1 MDSWAV
7 FHDKQYAGKMTMMD
21 DGREVIGSQLRYRGH
36 SLNSTNPDELAQAK
50 ADAIAAKKQLKAYIS
65 APVKAQLI
73 SGDVWISQL
82 WNGDTT
88 QAKAEQPNL
97 AYVSPK
103 EGCTIWG
110 DSMCIPQERAEQ
122 AGRARVDELHP
133 PARGGSGNL
142 PRPPATGP
150 PMLRRPRCWT
160 PRCPIPPRRS
170 SSGWS
175 TRWIWARTR
184 PPGIRSG
191 PRSSRPEGAELRL
204 PNEQVLQHTRRYL
217 ELIGGRELSREEQQS
232 FIAETVESYEKYYN
246 RGFVTYRKSVTEA
259 GQFAAIEWSG
269 QGSLLR
275 DLLGREY
282 IDCLGGYGIFSAG
295 VNHPKVVKAVTDQ
308 IQRMALNSQE
318 LLEPWRA
325 ALGKVLAAVTPGEL
339 QNSFFIN
346 NGTDAIEGAIKLTRL
361 YTRRS
366 TFISTLGGFHGK
378 SLGSLSLMGKA
389 SFREP
394 FQSGLQDVRFVP
406 YGDADALEAEF
417 RRCASVGVQI
427 AGLVLEPVQGEAGG
441 IVPPAD
447 YFPRARELCTRYGA
461 LLIADEI
468 QTGMGRTG
476 KLWGVD
482 HWNVVPDI
490 MCVGKSIGG
499 GVMPL
504 SAFISTAEIWE
515 VMIPNPIIH
524 STTFGGN
531 PLACAAGLA
540 AIEVTLEEDLPGQ
553 AASKGDFLLREL
565 GCLQQKYPGVLQE
578 AHGKG
583 LLIGMEFPTQEIG
596 WKVASGLFKRGV
608 LVAGTYSKARVI
620 RIEPALGI
628 PIELLKEML
637 NRLED
642 AFLEVSKAR

>member
-1 MDSWAV
+1 
-7 FHDKQYAGKMTMMD
+7 
-21 DGREVIGSQLRYRGH
+21 
-36 SLNSTNPDELAQAK
+36 
-50 ADAIAAKKQLKAYIS
+50 
-65 APVKAQLI
+65 VKEP
-73 SGDVWISQL
+73 
-82 WNGDTT
+82 T
-88 QAKAEQPNL
+88 
-97 AYVSPK
+97 
-103 EGCTIWG
+103 
-110 DSMCIPQERAEQ
+110 
-122 AGRARVDELHP
+122 H
-133 PARGGSGNL
+133 
-142 PRPPATGP
+142 
-150 PMLRRPRCWT
+150 
-160 PRCPIPPRRS
+160 
-170 SSGWS
+170 
-175 TRWIWARTR
+175 
-184 PPGIRSG
+184 
-191 PRSSRPEGAELRL
+191 LRL
-204 PNEQVLQHTRRYL
+204 SNDQVLEQTRRYL
-217 ELIGGRELSREEQQS
+217 EIIAGRELPLGEKQA
-232 FIAETVESYEKYYN
+232 FIAETVDSYEKYYN
-246 RGFVTYRKSVTEA
+246 RGFVAYRKSVTEA

-269 QGSLLR
+269 QGSTLY

-308 IQRMALNSQE
+308 IRRMALNSQE

-325 ALGKVLAAVTPGEL
+325 ALAKVLAAITPGDL

-361 YTRRS
+361 YTRRN

-378 SLGSLSLMGKA
+378 TMGSLSLMGKA

-406 YGDADALEAEF
+406 YGDGDALEAEF
-417 RRCASVGVQI
+417 LRCRAVGVEV

-441 IVPPAD
+441 VVPPAD
-447 YFPRARELCTRYGA
+447 YFPRARDLCTRYGA

-490 MCVGKSIGG
+490 LCVGKSIGG

-504 SAFISTAEIWE
+504 SAFISTREIWE
-515 VMIPNPIIH
+515 VLVPNPIIH

-540 AIEVTLEEDLPGQ
+540 AVEVTLEEDLPAQ
-553 AASKGDFLLREL
+553 AAAKGDFLLREL
-565 GCLQQKYPGVLQE
+565 ACLQERYPQVLKE
-578 AHGKG
+578 ARGKG
-583 LLIGMEFPTQEIG
+583 LLIGMVFPAQEIG

-608 LVAGTYSKARVI
+608 LVAGTYANAQVI

-628 PIELLKEML
+628 PLELLQEML
-637 NRLED
+637 DRLEET
-642 AFLEVSKAR
+642 FEEVARTV

>member
-1 MDSWAV
+1 
-7 FHDKQYAGKMTMMD
+7 
-21 DGREVIGSQLRYRGH
+21 
-36 SLNSTNPDELAQAK
+36 
-50 ADAIAAKKQLKAYIS
+50 
-65 APVKAQLI
+65 
-73 SGDVWISQL
+73 
-82 WNGDTT
+82 
-88 QAKAEQPNL
+88 
-97 AYVSPK
+97 
-103 EGCTIWG
+103 
-110 DSMCIPQERAEQ
+110 
-122 AGRARVDELHP
+122 
-133 PARGGSGNL
+133 
-142 PRPPATGP
+142 
-150 PMLRRPRCWT
+150 
-160 PRCPIPPRRS
+160 
-170 SSGWS
+170 
-175 TRWIWARTR
+175 
-184 PPGIRSG
+184 
-191 PRSSRPEGAELRL
+191 LRL
-204 PNEQVLQHTRRYL
+204 PDEQVLQHTRRYL
-217 ELIGGRELSREEQQS
+217 DLIAGRELSLEERHA
-232 FIAETVESYEKYYN
+232 FIAETVDSYEKYFN

-259 GQFAAIEWSG
+259 GQFAALEWSG
-269 QGSLLR
+269 QGSVLQ
-275 DLLGREY
+275 DLLGRKY

-295 VNHPKVVKAVTDQ
+295 INHPRVVRAVSDQ
-308 IQRMALNSQE
+308 MRRMALNSQE

-325 ALGKVLAAVTPGEL
+325 ALARILAEITPGDL

-346 NGTDAIEGAIKLTRL
+346 NGTDAIEGAIKLSRL

-378 SLGSLSLMGKA
+378 SMGSLSLMGKA

-406 YGDADALEAEF
+406 YGDGDALEAELG
-417 RRCASVGVQI
+417 RCDAVGTQI
-427 AGLVLEPVQGEAGG
+427 AGVVLEPVQGEAGG
-441 IVPPAD
+441 VVPPAD

-468 QTGMGRTG
+468 QTGLGRTG

-490 MCVGKSIGG
+490 MCVGKSMGG

-515 VMIPNPIIH
+515 VLIPNPIIH

-540 AIEVTLEEDLPGQ
+540 AIQVTLEEDLPGQ
-553 AASKGDFLLREL
+553 AAMKGDFLLQAL
-565 GCLQQKYPGVLQE
+565 GCQQQQYPQVLKE

-583 LLIGMEFPTQEIG
+583 LLIGMEFPSQEIG

-608 LVAGTYSKARVI
+608 LVAGTYAKAQVI

-628 PIELLKEML
+628 PMDLLEEML

-642 AFLEVSKAR
+642 TLREVSKTV

>member
-1 MDSWAV
+1 
-7 FHDKQYAGKMTMMD
+7 
-21 DGREVIGSQLRYRGH
+21 
-36 SLNSTNPDELAQAK
+36 
-50 ADAIAAKKQLKAYIS
+50 
-65 APVKAQLI
+65 
-73 SGDVWISQL
+73 
-82 WNGDTT
+82 
-88 QAKAEQPNL
+88 
-97 AYVSPK
+97 
-103 EGCTIWG
+103 
-110 DSMCIPQERAEQ
+110 
-122 AGRARVDELHP
+122 
-133 PARGGSGNL
+133 
-142 PRPPATGP
+142 
-150 PMLRRPRCWT
+150 
-160 PRCPIPPRRS
+160 
-170 SSGWS
+170 
-175 TRWIWARTR
+175 
-184 PPGIRSG
+184 
-191 PRSSRPEGAELRL
+191 LRL
-204 PNEQVLQHTRRYL
+204 PNDQVIQHTLRYL
-217 ELIGGRELSREEQQS
+217 DLIAGKEMTTEEKHS
-232 FIAETVESYEKYYN
+232 FIAETVESYQKYYN

-269 QGSLLR
+269 QGSTLR

-295 VNHPKVVKAVTDQ
+295 VNHPRVVKAVTDQ
-308 IQRMALNSQE
+308 LQRMALNSQE

-325 ALGKVLAAVTPGEL
+325 ALARVLAEVTPGDL

-366 TFISTLGGFHGK
+366 TFISTIGGFHGK

-394 FQSGLQDVRFVP
+394 FLPGLQDVRFVP
-406 YGDADALEAEF
+406 YGDAVALEAEF
-417 RRCASVGVQI
+417 QRCEAVGIQI
-427 AGLVLEPVQGEAGG
+427 AGVVLEPVQGEAGG
-441 IVPPAD
+441 VVPPAD

-490 MCVGKSIGG
+490 LCVGKSIGG

-504 SAFISTAEIWE
+504 SAFISTAKIWE

-540 AIEVTLEEDLPGQ
+540 AIQVTLEEDLPGQ
-553 AASKGDFLLREL
+553 AAMKGDFLLREL
-565 GCLQQKYPGVLQE
+565 GCLQQQYPQVLQE

-583 LLIGMEFPTQEIG
+583 LLIGMEFPAQEIG

-608 LVAGTYSKARVI
+608 LVAGTYSKAQVI

-628 PIELLKEML
+628 PMDLLKEML
-637 NRLED
+637 NRLQD
-642 AFLEVSKAR
+642 TFREVAKTV

>member
-1 MDSWAV
+1 M
-7 FHDKQYAGKMTMMD
+7 
-21 DGREVIGSQLRYRGH
+21 
-36 SLNSTNPDELAQAK
+36 
-50 ADAIAAKKQLKAYIS
+50 
-65 APVKAQLI
+65 
-73 SGDVWISQL
+73 
-82 WNGDTT
+82 
-88 QAKAEQPNL
+88 
-97 AYVSPK
+97 
-103 EGCTIWG
+103 
-110 DSMCIPQERAEQ
+110 
-122 AGRARVDELHP
+122 
-133 PARGGSGNL
+133 
-142 PRPPATGP
+142 
-150 PMLRRPRCWT
+150 
-160 PRCPIPPRRS
+160 
-170 SSGWS
+170 
-175 TRWIWARTR
+175 
-184 PPGIRSG
+184 
-191 PRSSRPEGAELRL
+191 RL
-204 PNEQVLQHTRRYL
+204 PNDQVVRHTRRYL
-217 ELIGGRELSREEQQS
+217 DLIAGREMTTEQKQA
-232 FIAETVESYEKYYN
+232 FIAETVDSYEKYYN
-246 RGFVTYRKSVTEA
+246 RGFITYRKSVTEA
-259 GQFAAIEWSG
+259 GQFAALEWSG
-269 QGSLLR
+269 EGSTLH

-308 IQRMALNSQE
+308 LQRMALNSQE

-325 ALGKVLAAVTPGEL
+325 ALAKVMAEVTPGDL

-378 SLGSLSLMGKA
+378 TLGSLSLMGKA

-394 FQSGLQDVRFVP
+394 FLSGLQDVRFVP
-406 YGDADALEAEF
+406 YGDADALETEF
-417 RRCASVGVQI
+417 ARCDAVGTQI
-427 AGLVLEPVQGEAGG
+427 AGVVLEPVQGEAGG
-441 IVPPAD
+441 VVPPDD
-447 YFPRARELCTRYGA
+447 YLPRARELCTQYGA

-490 MCVGKSIGG
+490 LCVGKSIGG

-504 SAFISTAEIWE
+504 SAFVSTAKIWE

-540 AIEVTLEEDLPGQ
+540 AIQVTLEEDLPGQ
-553 AASKGDFLLREL
+553 AAAKGEFLLREL
-565 GCLQQKYPGVLQE
+565 GCLQQKYPQVLKE

-583 LLIGMEFPTQEIG
+583 LLIGMEFPVQEIG
-596 WKVASGLFKRGV
+596 WQVASGLFKRGV
-608 LVAGTYSKARVI
+608 LVAGTYSKAQVI

-628 PIELLKEML
+628 PIELLQEML

-642 AFLEVSKAR
+642 TFREVAKTV

>member
-1 MDSWAV
+1 
-7 FHDKQYAGKMTMMD
+7 
-21 DGREVIGSQLRYRGH
+21 
-36 SLNSTNPDELAQAK
+36 
-50 ADAIAAKKQLKAYIS
+50 
-65 APVKAQLI
+65 
-73 SGDVWISQL
+73 
-82 WNGDTT
+82 
-88 QAKAEQPNL
+88 
-97 AYVSPK
+97 
-103 EGCTIWG
+103 
-110 DSMCIPQERAEQ
+110 
-122 AGRARVDELHP
+122 
-133 PARGGSGNL
+133 
-142 PRPPATGP
+142 
-150 PMLRRPRCWT
+150 
-160 PRCPIPPRRS
+160 
-170 SSGWS
+170 
-175 TRWIWARTR
+175 
-184 PPGIRSG
+184 
-191 PRSSRPEGAELRL
+191 LRL
-204 PNEQVLQHTRRYL
+204 PNDQVLRHTRHYL
-217 ELIGGRELSREEQQS
+217 DLIAGREMSTAEKQA
-232 FIAETVESYEKYYN
+232 FIAETVESYERFSN
-246 RGFVTYRKSVTEA
+246 RGFITYRKAVTEA
-259 GQFAAIEWSG
+259 GQFAALEWSG
-269 QGSLLR
+269 RGSMLC

-308 IQRMALNSQE
+308 LQRMALNSQE

-325 ALGKVLAAVTPGEL
+325 ALARVLAEVTPGDL

-346 NGTDAIEGAIKLTRL
+346 NGTDAIEGAIKLARL
-361 YTRRS
+361 YTKRN

-378 SLGSLSLMGKA
+378 SMGSLSLMGKA

-394 FQSGLQDVRFVP
+394 FLQGLQDVRFVP
-406 YGDADALEAEF
+406 YGDAGALEEEL
-417 RRCASVGVQI
+417 RRCEAVGVGI
-427 AGLVLEPVQGEAGG
+427 AGVVLEPVQGEAGG
-441 IVPPAD
+441 VVPPDD

-476 KLWGVD
+476 KLWGMD
-482 HWNVVPDI
+482 HWNVAPDI

-553 AASKGDFLLREL
+553 AATKGDFLLREL
-565 GCLQQKYPGVLQE
+565 SCLRDKYPQVLKE

-583 LLIGMEFPTQEIG
+583 LLIGMEFPVQEIG
-596 WKVASGLFKRGV
+596 WQVASGLFKRGV
-608 LVAGTYSKARVI
+608 LVAGTYSKAQVI

-628 PIELLKEML
+628 PMELLQEML

-642 AFLEVSKAR
+642 TFKEVAQTV

>member
-1 MDSWAV
+1 
-7 FHDKQYAGKMTMMD
+7 
-21 DGREVIGSQLRYRGH
+21 
-36 SLNSTNPDELAQAK
+36 
-50 ADAIAAKKQLKAYIS
+50 
-65 APVKAQLI
+65 
-73 SGDVWISQL
+73 
-82 WNGDTT
+82 
-88 QAKAEQPNL
+88 
-97 AYVSPK
+97 
-103 EGCTIWG
+103 
-110 DSMCIPQERAEQ
+110 
-122 AGRARVDELHP
+122 
-133 PARGGSGNL
+133 
-142 PRPPATGP
+142 
-150 PMLRRPRCWT
+150 
-160 PRCPIPPRRS
+160 
-170 SSGWS
+170 
-175 TRWIWARTR
+175 
-184 PPGIRSG
+184 
-191 PRSSRPEGAELRL
+191 LRL
-204 PNEQVLQHTRRYL
+204 PNDQVLQHTRKYL
-217 ELIGGRELSREEQQS
+217 DLIAGRELSTPEKHA
-232 FIAETVESYEKYYN
+232 FIAETVESYEQYYN
-246 RGFVTYRKSVTEA
+246 RGFIGYRKSVTEA

-269 QGSLLR
+269 EGSRLC

-282 IDCLGGYGIFSAG
+282 IDCLGGFGIFSAG
-295 VNHPKVVKAVTDQ
+295 VNHPKIVKAVTDQ

-325 ALGKVLAAVTPGEL
+325 ALARVLAEITPGNL

-361 YTRRS
+361 YTRRN
-366 TFISTLGGFHGK
+366 TFISTIGGFHGK
-378 SLGSLSLMGKA
+378 SMGSLSLMGKA

-406 YGDADALEAEF
+406 YGDADALESEF
-417 RRCASVGVQI
+417 RRCEAIGVQI
-427 AGLVLEPVQGEAGG
+427 AGVVLEPVQGEAGG
-441 IVPPAD
+441 VVPPAD
-447 YFPRARELCTRYGA
+447 FFPRARELCTRYGA

-540 AIEVTLEEDLPGQ
+540 AIQVTLEEDLPGQ
-553 AASKGDFLLREL
+553 AAVKGEFLLREL
-565 GCLQQKYPGVLQE
+565 ACLQGKYPRVLKGAQ
-578 AHGKG
+578 GKG
-583 LLIGMEFPTQEIG
+583 LLIGMEFPVQEIG

-608 LVAGTYSKARVI
+608 LVAGTYSKAQVI

-628 PIELLKEML
+628 SMELLQEML

-642 AFLEVSKAR
+642 TIQEVNAAL

>member
-1 MDSWAV
+1 M
-7 FHDKQYAGKMTMMD
+7 
-21 DGREVIGSQLRYRGH
+21 
-36 SLNSTNPDELAQAK
+36 
-50 ADAIAAKKQLKAYIS
+50 
-65 APVKAQLI
+65 
-73 SGDVWISQL
+73 
-82 WNGDTT
+82 
-88 QAKAEQPNL
+88 
-97 AYVSPK
+97 
-103 EGCTIWG
+103 
-110 DSMCIPQERAEQ
+110 
-122 AGRARVDELHP
+122 
-133 PARGGSGNL
+133 
-142 PRPPATGP
+142 
-150 PMLRRPRCWT
+150 
-160 PRCPIPPRRS
+160 
-170 SSGWS
+170 
-175 TRWIWARTR
+175 
-184 PPGIRSG
+184 
-191 PRSSRPEGAELRL
+191 RL
-204 PNEQVLQHTRRYL
+204 PNEQVLQQTRRYL

-232 FIAETVESYEKYYN
+232 FIVETVDSYEKYYN

-325 ALGKVLAAVTPGEL
+325 ALGKVLAAITPGEL
-339 QNSFFIN
+339 QNSFFIS

-417 RRCASVGVQI
+417 RRCVSVGVQI

-461 LLIADEI
+461 LLIVDEI

-596 WKVASGLFKRGV
+596 WQVASGLFKRGV
-608 LVAGTYSKARVI
+608 LVAGTYANAWVI
-620 RIEPALGI
+620 RVEPALGI
-628 PIELLKEML
+628 SIELLKEML

-642 AFLEVSKAR
+642 AFLEISKAR